1 MWILPSFFYKLK
13 LCLYCPCDSI
23 KFDEVEKTF
32 NLSYVLFSKF
42 KTESKEKDCIR
53 NNSLSEFIYIVS
65 KFVLSKLLKIDFQMY
80 ILF

>member
-1 MWILPSFFYKLK
+1 MRWKRHLIYLMYYS
-13 LCLYCPCDSI
+13 
-23 KFDEVEKTF
+23 
-32 NLSYVLFSKF
+32 LSF

-80 ILF
+80 ILFYDS